1 MYLALYVG
9 IGILILVAIF
19 FFIKKG
25 TSTKDHEIIN
35 DDKGKNTQFNPEKV
49 SGLMPNEQMS
59 DVKKEE
65 Q

>member
-1 MYLALYVG
+1 MYLALYV
-9 IGILILVAIF
+9 IIAIFILVAIF

-49 SGLMPNEQMS
+49 SRLMPNEQKS

-65 Q
+65 S